1 MVIRYVDINDPSKK
15 DISTPV
21 VKEGVVGE
29 SFDVSGDKKEIPEY
43 TYIKGPEDPT
53 GTYTE
58 EEQERIYYYAKNT
71 KVITKH
77 LEQGTGIVLTDEPE
91 YVEEGYVGKHYTT
104 SKQEIEGYTYV
115 ADTGN
120 LSGSMREEPITV
132 IYYYAKNT
140 KVISKYLEQ
149 GTNKVLT
156 EKPEYV
162 EEGYEGKDYKTEQKE
177 IEGYTFVLVDGE
189 TEGKMT
195 KEPITVTY

>member
-1 MVIRYVDINDPSKK
+1 
-15 DISTPV
+15 
-21 VKEGVVGE
+21 
-29 SFDVSGDKKEIPEY
+29 
-43 TYIKGPEDPT
+43 
-53 GTYTE
+53 
-58 EEQERIYYYAKNT
+58 
-71 KVITKH
+71 
-77 LEQGTGIVLTDEPE
+77 
-91 YVEEGYVGKHYTT
+91 
-104 SKQEIEGYTYV
+104 
-115 ADTGN
+115 
-120 LSGSMREEPITV
+120 MREEPITV

-195 KEPITVTY
+195 KEPITVTYYYAKNTKVIRKYIEQGTNKVLTEEQEYVEEGYV